1 MKAGMRIAEER
12 QARGLSQQALAD
24 KVTRLGYKITQ
35 SGIDRIEKRDSER
48 PRGLPE
54 IARALELVEHWLR
67 TGKGPKH
74 PPEEP
79 VPGQDQ
85 TRVNLISWVS
95 AGKLL
100 RDDVAEDILDV
111 LVATAL
117 PKGEWIALRVDGDS
131 MDRISPPGSVIFI
144 NTKDKRL
151 IANAL
156 YVIADEDGN
165 ATYKRYRPGPPPRF
179 EPVSTN
185 GNLEPIF
192 PENEPAI
199 IGRVRRTML
208 DT

>member
-1 MKAGMRIAEER
+1 MRAGDRITQERKA
-12 QARGLSQQALAD
+12 QKLTQQALAD
-24 KVTRLGYKITQ
+24 KVTRLGRKITQ
-35 SGIDRIEKRDSER
+35 TGINKIETRAAER
-48 PRGLPE
+48 PQALPE
-54 IARALELVEHWLR
+54 IAKALGVSEQWLR
-67 TGKGPKH
+67 DGKGPKH

-156 YVIADEDGN
+156 YVIADEEGN

-185 GNLEPIF
+185 SNLEPIF